1 MIDYF
6 ARVVQED
13 LNVGIDPTTR
23 RNPAGGTLAATQ
35 VGIHTVAVGQLAIYK
50 TWDPGDIAV
59 STTATETVAYPGAA
73 LGDFVLVS
81 FSLSLTGM
89 SISGYV
95 SVANTVTAVIT
106 NNTSTAINLAS
117 GTLSVLVFKA
127 RSAAED
133 TGGGGGN
140 PI

>member
-50 TWDPGDIAV
+50 TWDPGVISV
-59 STTATETVAYPGAA
+59 STTATETITYPGAT

-81 FSLSLTGM
+81 FSLSLAGM

-95 SVANTVTAVIT
+95 SAANTVTAVIT
-106 NNTSTAINLAS
+106 NNTSALVDLAS
-117 GTLSVLVFKA
+117 GTLSALVFKS
-127 RSAAED
+127 RSVAED
-133 TGGGGGN
+133 LG
-140 PI
+140 PV